1 MAYPARETAGV
12 SDWPSESREPP
23 VRKSCRWNRSRL
35 RLLRPP
41 QIHKCQ
47 LLDSRRPK
55 SLRRRMPA
63 STTQQSTS
71 ATLLIVDDD
80 ATARDGLRRVFESAG
95 HRAITVADAPSALRL
110 LRKQP
115 CDLVMLD
122 VELPEVDGLALCRL
136 LRAQPAMKQLP
147 VVVFSATD
155 SEGRKV
161 EAFSAG
167 ADDYIVKPST
177 PGELISRVNSH
188 LNIAQRESELI
199 GSNREL
205 RFLADLGRGL
215 LRTLEPDQVA
225 RRVAGVTYEGT
236 NGALCACAV
245 KSNGEGF
252 AVCVFDREGNADS
265 SSLIDTDRMEKW
277 LASSRCTAP
286 AWLTNNREFL
296 LRDDQHETEYLVP
309 IRFGGNNFGALVVA
323 FNVAGDCTE
332 TECRLVDAAA
342 QQAAFAAHISS
353 LYLGARESAAT
364 LAEEVDRRTAESEMQ
379 QRFTEAI
386 IDTLPLS
393 LYAIDRDYRIVA
405 WNRNRE
411 LGELGL
417 PRGEVLG
424 RNIFEVLT
432 RQSRELLER
441 EFSKV
446 FATGEIHWVEQEAVT
461 QGGETN
467 HWLIS
472 KIPMRA
478 DEGDEVTHVITVGE
492 NITTRVKS
500 DRAVAR
506 AEKLAAV
513 GRLAAGVV
521 HEINNPLA
529 TIAACAESLEKRIKE
544 GAFSESPAAE
554 DLREYLGLIRDEAF
568 RCKTITNGLLD
579 FSRLRA
585 GERVPVDMTEVIKA
599 TARLVTHQLRGE
611 HIQIEVESLGNLPT
625 VSGNIGQLQQAVVAL
640 ATNAIDAMPDGGTL
654 TLRARASG
662 SRILIEV
669 CDTGVGIAAENMTK
683 IFDPFF
689 TTKDVGRGTGLGLAV
704 CYGILSE
711 HGGRLDVRSSVGVG
725 TTFTITL
732 PVASDWN

>member
-1 MAYPARETAGV
+1 M
-12 SDWPSESREPP
+12 
-23 VRKSCRWNRSRL
+23 L
-35 RLLRPP
+35 
-41 QIHKCQ
+41 
-47 LLDSRRPK
+47 
-55 SLRRRMPA
+55 RRMPVLP
-63 STTQQSTS
+63 TQQTTG

-80 ATARDGLRRVFESAG
+80 RSARESLRSVFESAG
-95 HRAITVADAPSALRL
+95 HRTIGVSDAPAALRL
-110 LRKQP
+110 LQKQT

-122 VELPEVDGLALCRL
+122 VELPEVDGVALCRL
-136 LRAQPAMKQLP
+136 LRAQPALKQLP
-147 VVVFSATD
+147 LVVFSADD

-161 EAFSAG
+161 EAFTAG

-177 PGELISRVNSH
+177 PGELLSRVNSH
-188 LNIAQRESELI
+188 LNFAQRESELI

-205 RFLADLGRGL
+205 SFLADLGRGL
-215 LRTLEPDQVA
+215 LRTIMPEQVA
-225 RRVAGVTYEGT
+225 SRVAGAIYEGT
-236 NGALCACAV
+236 NASQSACAI
-245 KSNGEGF
+245 KNNGKGL
-252 AVCVFDREGNADS
+252 AVCVFDREGSAGS
-265 SSLIDTDRMEKW
+265 SALINMDRLERW
-277 LASSRCTAP
+277 LASSRSTSP
-286 AWLTNNREFL
+286 AWLTNSREFL
-296 LRDDQHETEYLVP
+296 LRDAPHETEYLVP
-309 IRFGGNNFGALVVA
+309 IRFGEEILGAMVVA
-323 FNVAGDCTE
+323 FTAAKDCTAD
-332 TECRLVDAAA
+332 ECRLINAAA
-342 QQAAFAAHISS
+342 QQAALAAHIST

-393 LYAIDRDYRIVA
+393 LYAIDRQYRIVA

-417 PRGEVLG
+417 PRGEALG
-424 RNIFEVLT
+424 RNIFDVLT
-432 RQSRELLER
+432 KQSRELLAR
-441 EFSKV
+441 EFGKV
-446 FATGEIHWVEQEAVT
+446 FATGEIHRVEQESVT
-461 QGGETN
+461 ESGETN

-478 DEGDEVTHVITVGE
+478 DENDEVSHVITVGE
-492 NITTRVKS
+492 NITVRVKAY
-500 DRAVAR
+500 RAVAR

-544 GAFSESPAAE
+544 GAFSDSPDAE

-585 GERVPVDMTEVIKA
+585 GQRVPVDVTEVIKA
-599 TARLVTHQLRGE
+599 AGRLVTLQERGDN
-611 HIQIEVESLGNLPT
+611 IQIVVEAAAGLPR
-625 VSGNIGQLQQAVVAL
+625 VSGDVGQLQQAVVAL
-640 ATNAIDAMPDGGTL
+640 ATNAIDAMPEGGTL
-654 TLRARASG
+654 TLTAICSN
-662 SRILIEV
+662 SRVLV
-669 CDTGVGIAAENMTK
+669 QVRDTGIGIAPENMTK

-704 CYGILSE
+704 CYGILSD
-711 HGGRLDVRSSVGVG
+711 HGGRLDVRSTVGAG

-732 PVASDWN
+732 PVADE

>member
-1 MAYPARETAGV
+1 MPV
-12 SDWPSESREPP
+12 SITWDKH
-23 VRKSCRWNRSRL
+23 VRGPLRSGM
-35 RLLRPP
+35 
-41 QIHKCQ
+41 
-47 LLDSRRPK
+47 SV
-55 SLRRRMPA
+55 SL
-63 STTQQSTS
+63 SHQTNG
-71 ATLLIVDDD
+71 ATLLILDDD
-80 ATARDGLRRVFESAG
+80 ASAREGLRSVFENAG
-95 HRAITVADAPSALRL
+95 HRTIVAADAPAALRL
-110 LRKQP
+110 LRLQP

-122 VELPEVDGLALCRL
+122 VELPEVDGLAFCRL
-136 LRAQPAMKQLP
+136 LRAQPAMRQLP
-147 VVVFSATD
+147 VVVFSAND

-177 PGELISRVNSH
+177 PGELLSRVNSH
-188 LNIAQRESELI
+188 LNVAQRESDLI

-215 LRTLEPDQVA
+215 LRTLYPEQVA
-225 RRVAGVTYEGT
+225 RRVAGALFEGT
-236 NGALCACAV
+236 NAALSACAV
-245 KSNGEGF
+245 QNNGSGL
-252 AVCVFDREGNADS
+252 AVCVFDRDGSAEKSALISLERLENWLDS
-265 SSLIDTDRMEKW
+265 PRST
-277 LASSRCTAP
+277 ASVR
-286 AWLTNNREFL
+286 LTNIREFV
-296 LRDDQHETEYLVP
+296 LRDADHETEYLVP
-309 IRFGGNNFGALVVA
+309 IRFGGKNFGALVVA
-323 FNVAGDCTE
+323 FDAADDCTE
-332 TECRLVDAAA
+332 NERRLIDAAA
-342 QQAAFAAHISS
+342 QQAAFAAHIST
-353 LYLGARESAAT
+353 LYLKARESAAT
-364 LAEEVDRRTAESEMQ
+364 LAEEVDRRTAESEMH

-417 PRGEVLG
+417 PRREAIG

-432 RQSRELLER
+432 KQNRELLER
-441 EFSKV
+441 EFKKV
-446 FATGEIHWVEQEAVT
+446 FSTGQIHRVEQESVT
-461 QGGETN
+461 EAGETN

-478 DEGDEVTHVITVGE
+478 DEGNEVSHVITVGE
-492 NITTRVKS
+492 NITTRVKAS
-500 DRAVAR
+500 RAVGR

-529 TIAACAESLEKRIKE
+529 TIAACAESLEKRIEE
-544 GAFSESPAAE
+544 GAFANSPEEA

-568 RCKTITNGLLD
+568 RCKNITNGLLD

-585 GERVPVDMTEVIKA
+585 GQRVPVDMAEIVKA
-599 TARLVTHQLRGE
+599 AARLVTHQQRGDD
-611 HIQIEVESLGNLPT
+611 IQIVVEAAAGLPNI
-625 VSGNIGQLQQAVVAL
+625 SGDVGQLQQAVVAL

-654 TLRARASG
+654 TLRASQSAS
-662 SRILIEV
+662 RVLVQVI
-669 CDTGVGIAAENMTK
+669 DTGIGIAPENMTK

-704 CYGILSE
+704 CYGILSD

-732 PVASDWN
+732 PVADE

>member
-1 MAYPARETAGV
+1 MPVSPA
-12 SDWPSESREPP
+12 
-23 VRKSCRWNRSRL
+23 
-35 RLLRPP
+35 
-41 QIHKCQ
+41 QQ
-47 LLDSRRPK
+47 
-55 SLRRRMPA
+55 
-63 STTQQSTS
+63 TTG

-80 ATARDGLRRVFESAG
+80 RSAREGLRSVFEGAG
-95 HRAITVADAPSALRL
+95 HRTIGVSDALSALRL
-110 LRKQP
+110 LQKQM

-147 VVVFSATD
+147 LVVFSADD

-161 EAFSAG
+161 EAFTAG

-177 PGELISRVNSH
+177 PGELLSRVNSH
-188 LNIAQRESELI
+188 LNFAQRESELI

-205 RFLADLGRGL
+205 SFLADLGRGL
-215 LRTLEPDQVA
+215 LHTIMPDQVA
-225 RRVAGVTYEGT
+225 SRVAGAIYEGT
-236 NGALCACAV
+236 NASQSACAI
-245 KSNGEGF
+245 KNNGKGL
-252 AVCVFDREGNADS
+252 AVCVFDREGSAGS
-265 SSLIDTDRMEKW
+265 SALLNMDRLERW
-277 LASSRCTAP
+277 LASSRSTSP
-286 AWLTNNREFL
+286 AWLTNSREFL
-296 LRDDQHETEYLVP
+296 LRDAPHEMEYLVP
-309 IRFGGNNFGALVVA
+309 ILFGEKIFGAMVVA
-323 FNVAGDCTE
+323 FATAKDCTE
-332 TECRLVDAAA
+332 DKCRLINAAS
-342 QQAAFAAHISS
+342 QQAALAAHIST
-353 LYLGARESAAT
+353 LYLGVRESAAT

-393 LYAIDRDYRIVA
+393 LYAIDREYRIVA

-417 PRGEVLG
+417 PRGEALG
-424 RNIFEVLT
+424 RNIFDVLT
-432 RQSRELLER
+432 KQSRELLER
-441 EFSKV
+441 EFARV
-446 FATGEIHWVEQEAVT
+446 FATGEIHRIEQESVT
-461 QGGETN
+461 ESGETN

-478 DEGDEVTHVITVGE
+478 DENDEVSHVITVGE
-492 NITTRVKS
+492 NITVRVKAH
-500 DRAVAR
+500 RAVAR

-529 TIAACAESLEKRIKE
+529 TIAACAESLEKRIEE
-544 GAFSESPAAE
+544 GAFNDSPDAE

-585 GERVPVDMTEVIKA
+585 GQRVPVDITEVIKA
-599 TARLVTHQLRGE
+599 TARLVSHQQRGDN
-611 HIQIEVESLGNLPT
+611 IQIVIEAAAGLPS
-625 VSGNIGQLQQAVVAL
+625 VSGDVGQLQQAVIAL
-640 ATNAIDAMPDGGTL
+640 AANAIDAMPEGGTL
-654 TLRARASG
+654 TLRAIRSD
-662 SRILIEV
+662 SRVLV
-669 CDTGVGIAAENMTK
+669 QVRDTGIGIAPENMTK

-704 CYGILSE
+704 CYGILSD
-711 HGGRLDVRSSVGVG
+711 HGGRLDVRSTVGVG

-732 PVASDWN
+732 PVADE

>member
-1 MAYPARETAGV
+1 MPV
-12 SDWPSESREPP
+12 SPS
-23 VRKSCRWNRSRL
+23 
-35 RLLRPP
+35 
-41 QIHKCQ
+41 QQ
-47 LLDSRRPK
+47 
-55 SLRRRMPA
+55 
-63 STTQQSTS
+63 TTG

-80 ATARDGLRRVFESAG
+80 ASARDGLRSVFENAG
-95 HRAITVADAPSALRL
+95 HRTIAVGDAPSALRL

-122 VELPEVDGLALCRL
+122 VELPEVDGLAFCRL

-147 VVVFSATD
+147 VVVFSADD

-161 EAFSAG
+161 EAFTAG

-177 PGELISRVNSH
+177 PGELLSRVNSH
-188 LNIAQRESELI
+188 LNIAQRESDLI

-215 LRTLEPDQVA
+215 LRTLYPEQVA
-225 RRVAGVTYEGT
+225 RRVAGAIFEGT
-236 NGALCACAV
+236 NAALSACAV
-245 KSNGEGF
+245 KNNGDGL
-252 AVCVFDREGNADS
+252 AVCVFDREGSAENSA
-265 SSLIDTDRMEKW
+265 LINVDRLEKW
-277 LASSRCTAP
+277 LASSRSTVAT
-286 AWLTNNREFL
+286 WLTNHREFV
-296 LRDDQHETEYLVP
+296 LRDEQHETEYLAP
-309 IRFGGNNFGALVVA
+309 IRFGGRNFGALVVA
-323 FNVAGDCTE
+323 FGVAKDCTE
-332 TECRLVDAAA
+332 NERRLIDAAA
-342 QQAAFAAHISS
+342 QQAALAAQISS

-364 LAEEVDRRTAESEMQ
+364 LAEEVDRRTAESEMH

-432 RQSRELLER
+432 KQSRELLQR

-446 FATGEIHWVEQEAVT
+446 FATGEIHRVEQET
-461 QGGETN
+461 ITKSGETN

-478 DEGDEVTHVITVGE
+478 DEGDEVSHVITVGE
-492 NITTRVKS
+492 NITARVKAH
-500 DRAVAR
+500 RAVGR

-529 TIAACAESLEKRIKE
+529 TIAACAESLEKRFEE
-544 GAFSESPAAE
+544 GAFGDSADAE

-585 GERVPVDMTEVIKA
+585 GQRVPVDMTEIIKA
-599 TARLVTHQLRGE
+599 TARLVTHQQRGDN
-611 HIQIEVESLGNLPT
+611 IQIVVEAAPDLPS
-625 VSGNIGQLQQAVVAL
+625 VSGDVGQLQQAVVAL
-640 ATNAIDAMPDGGTL
+640 ATNAIDAMPEGGTL
-654 TLRARASG
+654 TLRANRSG
-662 SRILIEV
+662 SRVLVEV
-669 CDTGVGIAAENMTK
+669 RDTGIGIAPENMTK

-704 CYGILSE
+704 CYGILSD
-711 HGGRLDVRSSVGVG
+711 HGGRLDVRSTAGVG

-732 PVASDWN
+732 PVADNSTEPPGHGVILK